1 MESPKHPNTST
12 LTLDQLVT
20 HALKELRR
28 LKYSR
33 RSVRR
38 YRLAW
43 SELIAF
49 SKAEKLGDKYS
60 DDLAA
65 RFIAAMRL
73 ERTDRTKPN
82 ERWRRHV
89 TFMVR
94 VLADFARDARVE
106 RTRIDMRQIC
116 VPEAMQKTLCD
127 YEQYART
134 RRYLRPTTLRAQ
146 ICTLSVFTCFLE
158 TRGVT
163 HLNKIRPEDITS
175 FVVSRTRLGARAT
188 STTLSFVRAF
198 LRFLL
203 LRGILQTDL
212 TPALPPVRVPPD
224 ATIPSVWDPE
234 LVEKL
239 LKFVDRSSPTGK
251 RDYAILLLAARLG
264 MRLADIRAL
273 TLDDLKWDTAA
284 IEITQSKTRAP
295 LCLPMTD
302 EVGRALIEY
311 LKFGRPQTAYRQLFL
326 RRRPPFTP
334 FSDDSHLHYVV
345 SRWRQLAGIQ
355 FRSKQHGGLHS
366 LRHTLATQLLSEQT
380 PLHVISDILGH
391 ATTASTMI
399 YAKVDVESLRGAAL
413 NTEEVGHGD

>member
-1 MESPKHPNTST
+1 MELANHPNAST

-20 HALKELRR
+20 HALKELKR

-43 SELIAF
+43 RELIAF
-49 SKAEKLGDKYS
+49 SHAEKLGDKYS
-60 DDLAA
+60 DDIAA

-82 ERWRRHV
+82 ERRRRHV
-89 TFMVR
+89 VFMVR

-106 RTRIDMRQIC
+106 RTRTDMRQMC
-116 VPEAMQKTLCD
+116 VPEAMKKTLCD

-158 TRGVT
+158 SRGVT

-188 STTLSFVRAF
+188 STTLSFVRSF

-212 TPALPPVRVPPD
+212 TPALPPVRVPRD

-239 LKFVDRSSPTGK
+239 LKVVDRSSPIGK

-273 TLDDLKWDTAA
+273 TLDELKWDTAA
-284 IEITQSKTRAP
+284 IEITQSKTARAAV
-295 LCLPMTD
+295 LAD
-302 EVGRALIEY
+302 DRRGRRGADRVSQVRSSPDAPIASCFSGAGHLSRRSPTIVISITSSRAGVSWRE
-311 LKFGRPQTAYRQLFL
+311 FSSAANSTVACIRCATPWRRSCCAS
-326 RRRPPFTP
+326 RRRFMSSPISSAT
-334 FSDDSHLHYVV
+334 
-345 SRWRQLAGIQ
+345 RR
-355 FRSKQHGGLHS
+355 
-366 LRHTLATQLLSEQT
+366 RHR
-380 PLHVISDILGH
+380 P
-391 ATTASTMI
+391 
-399 YAKVDVESLRGAAL
+399 
-413 NTEEVGHGD
+413 